1 MSANAGYCNSTLT
14 MKGVSMMR
22 GSMSMSLLSWCWS
35 CKAMASASMTPET
48 KDITK
53 SKSRIYCSR
62 QNNMLPRLFENGAPR
77 FGSFRKWREEAK
89 IQKIHLQ
96 HQSPINDHE
105 SPRSETPTDRRRC
118 RPSAAGRA
126 ADRQPR
132 VSSNKPWQI
141 IISPYALHIS
151 SYPWLISISLP

>member
-22 GSMSMSLLSWCWS
+22 GSMSMSLLSWCWCWS

-62 QNNMLPRLFENGAPR
+62 QNNIMLPRLFENGAPR
-77 FGSFRKWREEAK
+77 FGSFRKWPMNRQDPK
-89 IQKIHLQ
+89 L
-96 HQSPINDHE
+96 
-105 SPRSETPTDRRRC
+105 RRTDDAAVRR
-118 RPSAAGRA
+118 PPVA
-126 ADRQPR
+126 ADRRAPSEQPAT
-132 VSSNKPWQI
+132 SSNKPWQI
-141 IISPYALHIS
+141 IISPYAALHIL